1 MKKKILMVV
10 IGIILIIG
18 IVCIVNINKSK
29 KKYNFTIEKLGD
41 INYFLLMK
49 DNKYGVINKNGD
61 IIVEPIY
68 DVIEIPNPS
77 KDLFICKSN
86 YNADTNE
93 YQVQVFNS
101 KKEAILYQYY
111 IVEGINLN
119 NVEDNVNYE
128 KSILKYKSE
137 GKFGIIDYSGNKITK
152 PIYESIEGFEYNEG
166 LLKVT
171 KSGKYGIINMNGA
184 EIIKPKYDE
193 IISDT
198 YYTDEEG
205 YKSSGYIVGERT
217 DEGMRYGYIDSNRKQ
232 LLKNEYNDI
241 YRINKKDEKSNCYLV
256 ASKNGKAGVYKG
268 KKNVI
273 KHDYEDIAYNEQ
285 NDLLIIQKAGKQGV
299 SRFDGT
305 YVVPIE
311 YSNIFFIG
319 NIINCQKGNENSD
332 IDLYDINGNKEQNR
346 EYISKQTYNDK
357 YQIVSI
363 SKQELDEYKILI
375 NGTDKV
381 IEDNYSYIQY
391 LFDKY
396 FIASKNGK
404 FGIIDD
410 EGKIVIDFKYIVIQ
424 PRSGFEIVELITE
437 DRKVT
442 ILNNKLEELVQMKSG
457 QVHLINEYI
466 KVSNDSDVKY
476 INTKGKIVD
485 STEVYSK
492 NKLFSY
498 NENKKWG
505 FKDKN
510 GNVVV
515 KAEYDFVTE
524 FNIYGYAGIKRNNL
538 WGVIDSQGNII
549 KEPTYELE
557 QNPNFIKEYYE
568 VDLGYGNPYYT
579 N

>member
-1 MKKKILMVV
+1 MKKRILMVV
-10 IGIILIIG
+10 VGIILIVG
-18 IVCIVNINKSK
+18 IVCIININSSK
-29 KKYNFTIEKLGD
+29 KKYNFVVEKLGE
-41 INYFLLMK
+41 IKYFQLMK
-49 DNKYGVINKNGD
+49 DNKYGVINTNGD

-77 KDLFICKSN
+77 KDLFICKNN

-93 YQVQVFNS
+93 YQVQVFNG

-111 IVEGINLN
+111 IVEGIGLN
-119 NVEDNVNYE
+119 NVEDNGNYE
-128 KSILKYKSE
+128 KGILKYKSE
-137 GKFGIIDYSGNKITK
+137 GKYGIIDYSGKKITK

-166 LLKVT
+166 LLKVA

-184 EIIKPKYDE
+184 EIVKPKYDE
-193 IISDT
+193 IISDA
-198 YYTDEEG
+198 YYTDENG
-205 YKSSGYIVGERT
+205 YRSSGYIVGERT
-217 DEGMRYGYIDSNRKQ
+217 DDGMRYGYIDSNRKQ

-241 YRINKKDEKSNCYLV
+241 YRINKKDDRNGCYLV
-256 ASKNGKAGVYKG
+256 ASKNGKAGVYQS
-268 KKNVI
+268 KKNII
-273 KHDYEDIAYNEQ
+273 KHDYEDITYNEE
-285 NDLLIIQKAGKQGV
+285 NDLLVMQKAGKQGV
-299 SRFDGT
+299 TRFDGT
-305 YVVPIE
+305 YVVPME

-319 NIINCQKGNENSD
+319 NVINCQKSNENND
-332 IDLYDINGNKEQNR
+332 IDLYDVNGNKEQNSD
-346 EYISKQTYNDK
+346 YISKQTYSDK
-357 YQIVSI
+357 YQIVSV
-363 SKQELDEYKILI
+363 SRQELDEYKILI

-410 EGKIVIDFKYIVIQ
+410 DGKVVVDFKYIVIQ
-424 PRSGFEIVELITE
+424 PRSGFDTVELIAENKTI
-437 DRKVT
+437 T
-442 ILNNKLEELVQMKSG
+442 ILNKQFEEIAEMKSG
-457 QVHLINEYI
+457 QVYSINGYI

-485 STEVYSK
+485 STEVYPE
-492 NKLFSY
+492 NNLLSY

-505 FKDKN
+505 FKDRS
-510 GNVVV
+510 GNVIV

-524 FNIYGYAGIKRNNL
+524 FNVYGYAGIKKGNL
-538 WGVIDSQGNII
+538 WGVIDSIGNII